1 MMWRRLVSMVRKE
14 FAQLLRDVPILLVL
28 LWAFGGAIYLQGHAT
43 STEIHNYPVVILDLS
58 RSAASRELIARLHA
72 PYFKIVGHV
81 ESDRE
86 LVAAL
91 DLARASLAV
100 VIPAEFERDVVA
112 GRGSVQVISDGTLAT
127 SATIAVAHLS
137 TITAEYNQFLV
148 ERGAVAAGGMPVG
161 VPAVDAR
168 VRVAYNPNQ
177 TSAWF
182 SSILELL
189 NMTTM
194 VSMLLTAAAVVREKE
209 RGTLD
214 QLLVTPLRP
223 AELFAAK
230 IVPTLVLVL
239 VLSFLSLV
247 GIIRGAFGTPI
258 RGSLLLFY
266 LVTALY
272 VFAVANLGI
281 AMAVIVRNIAQ
292 AMMLLILVLFPMLFL
307 SGARFPPETME
318 PWLRYLSLISPMRYY
333 IDFGYQV
340 LFKGNG
346 FAYVWHDIVGMS
358 VIGTVMFAFSIVRF
372 RRLFHR

>member
-1 MMWRRLVSMVRKE
+1 MRRRLASMVRKE
-14 FAQLLRDVPILLVL
+14 FAQLLRDVPILVVL
-28 LWAFGGAIYLQGHAT
+28 LWAFGGAIYLQGHAA

-72 PYFKIVGHV
+72 PYFKIVGYV
-81 ESDRE
+81 GSDRE

-91 DLARASLAV
+91 DLARASV
-100 VIPAEFERDVVA
+100 GIVIPAEFERDVVA
-112 GRGSVQVISDGTLAT
+112 GHGGFQVISDGTLAT

-148 ERGAVAAGGMPVG
+148 ERAAVAAGGTIAAIPT
-161 VPAVDAR
+161 VDAR
-168 VRVAYNPNQ
+168 IRVAYNPNQ

-214 QLLVTPLRP
+214 QLLVTPLRSV
-223 AELFAAK
+223 ELFSAK
-230 IVPTLVLVL
+230 IIPTLVLVL

-247 GIIRGAFGTPI
+247 GIIRGAFGTPV
-258 RGSLLLFY
+258 RGSLVLFY

-281 AMAVIVRNIAQ
+281 AMAVMVRNVAQ
-292 AMMLLILVLFPMLFL
+292 VMMLLILILFPMLFL

-346 FAYVWHDIVGMS
+346 FAYVWHDVVGMA
-358 VIGTVMFAFSIVRF
+358 VIGAVTFGFSIIRF

>member
-1 MMWRRLVSMVRKE
+1 MGRRLASMIRKE

-28 LWAFGGAIYLQGHAT
+28 LWAFGGAIYLHGHAT

-81 ESDRE
+81 DSDRA
-86 LVAAL
+86 LVDAL
-91 DLARASLAV
+91 DLARASFGI
-100 VIPAEFERDVVA
+100 VIPTSFERDVVA
-112 GRGSVQVISDGTLAT
+112 GRGTFQVISDGTLAT

-148 ERGAVAAGGMPVG
+148 ARGAIASGGSVARIPT
-161 VPAVDAR
+161 VDAR

-209 RGTLD
+209 RGTLE

-239 VLSFLSLV
+239 LLSFLSLTT
-247 GIIRGAFGTPI
+247 IIRGAFGTPV
-258 RGSLLLFY
+258 RGSLSLFY

-292 AMMLLILVLFPMLFL
+292 AMMLLILILFPMLFL

-346 FAYVWHDIVGMS
+346 LAYVWPDVVGMC
-358 VIGTVMFAFSIVRF
+358 VIGILTFTFSVVRF

>member
-1 MMWRRLVSMVRKE
+1 MWRRLASMVQKE
-14 FAQLLRDVPILLVL
+14 FAQLLRDVPILLVM
-28 LWAFGGAIYLQGHAT
+28 LWAFGGAIYMQGHAT

-72 PYFKIVGHV
+72 PYFKIVGYMG
-81 ESDRE
+81 SDRE
-86 LVAAL
+86 LVEAL
-91 DLARASLAV
+91 DLARASLGI
-100 VIPAEFERDVVA
+100 VIPTGFERDVVA
-112 GRGSVQVISDGTLAT
+112 GHGAFQVISDGTLAT

-137 TITAEYNQFLV
+137 TITAEYNQLLM
-148 ERGAVAAGGMPVG
+148 ERGAAGAGGTRVEIPT
-161 VPAVDAR
+161 VDAR
-168 VRVAYNPNQ
+168 IRVAYNPNQ

-223 AELFAAK
+223 TELFAAK

-247 GIIRGAFGTPI
+247 GIIRGVFGAPV
-258 RGSLLLFY
+258 RGSLVLFY

-281 AMAVIVRNIAQ
+281 AIAVIVRNIAQ
-292 AMMLLILVLFPMLFL
+292 AMMLLILILFPMLFL

-346 FAYVWHDIVGMS
+346 LAYVWPDLVGMS
-358 VIGTVMFAFSIVRF
+358 VIGALMFAFSIARF